1 MEASLAD
8 IAKCPKHKINLHNL
22 TASHVSFKVTL
33 QEIGSI
39 AKIVFVAISSGEGWK
54 KFKVRRT
61 LANA

>member
-1 MEASLAD
+1 MPEAQN
-8 IAKCPKHKINLHNL
+8 NLHNL

-39 AKIVFVAISSGEGWK
+39 AKIVFVAISSGEGRK